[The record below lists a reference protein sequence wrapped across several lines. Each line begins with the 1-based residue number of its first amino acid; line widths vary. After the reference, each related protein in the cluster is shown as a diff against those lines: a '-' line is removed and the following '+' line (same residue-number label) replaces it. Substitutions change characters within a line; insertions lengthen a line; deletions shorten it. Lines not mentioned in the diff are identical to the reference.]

1 MKETTC
7 NSYDR
12 VVGRR
17 AVGISWVLVLQ
28 AIGLLMEGP
37 LLAAQ
42 APSPREIREIA
53 SGWRFQVD
61 AHDVGESERWYDAGF
76 DRSSW
81 RGPVARGVGPP
92 RRGDA
97 GL

>member
-28 AIGLLMEGP
+28 AIGLLMGG
-37 LLAAQ
+37 AVARAQ

-61 AHDVGESERWYDAGF
+61 AHDVGEQRAL
-76 DRSSW
+76 
-81 RGPVARGVGPP
+81 V
-92 RRGDA
+92 
-97 GL
+97 